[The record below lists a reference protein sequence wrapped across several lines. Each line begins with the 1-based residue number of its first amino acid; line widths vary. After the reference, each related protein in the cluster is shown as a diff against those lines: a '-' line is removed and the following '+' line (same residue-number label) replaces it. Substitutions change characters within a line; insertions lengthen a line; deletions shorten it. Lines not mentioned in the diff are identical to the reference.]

1 RYGRAMAHDFREIL
15 GGWMRGGSVTVL
27 AFALL
32 FLPIFLWLGP
42 LWLVFYWFIIFF
54 GYAKPG
60 ERILIVV
67 LALLIAAAPLALDLA
82 SHWIAGVDSP
92 VVMSAIAGEE
102 RSYQPDALRR
112 MQELINIVPDD
123 AMLHLLIGNLY

>member
-1 RYGRAMAHDFREIL
+1 M
-15 GGWMRGGSVTVL
+15 L

-42 LWLVFYWFIIFF
+42 VWLVFYWFIIFF

-67 LALLIAAAPLALDLA
+67 LALLLAVAAARARPAHRD
-82 SHWIAGVDSP
+82 WIAGVDSP
-92 VVMSAIAGEE
+92 VVLSAIASEE
-102 RSYQPDALRR
+102 RSYQPEALRR
-112 MQELINIVPDD
+112 MQELVDD
-123 AMLHLLIGNLY
+123 RSRQRHRCICCSATC